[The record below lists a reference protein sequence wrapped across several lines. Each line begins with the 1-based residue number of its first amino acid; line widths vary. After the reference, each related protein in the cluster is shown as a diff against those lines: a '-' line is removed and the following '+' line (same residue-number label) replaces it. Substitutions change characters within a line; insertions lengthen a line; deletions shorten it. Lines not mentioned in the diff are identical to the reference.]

1 MDCPL
6 QIMGGQQV
14 HKNGTNIQTV
24 RTILPAQLHNDNHM
38 LRPEGLTITLSLF
51 SAVDLH
57 RKQLHPD

>member
-14 HKNGTNIQTV
+14 HKNGTKIQTV
-24 RTILPAQLHNDNHM
+24 QTILPAQLHNDNHM
-38 LRPEGLTITLSLF
+38 LWPEGLTITLSLI